1 MKEKARDLT
10 QKAREREKK
19 TNMDNKAILEFFRKV
34 YKLNL
39 TRKEKIRLSKLF
51 QVRGSNQV
59 NKVMSFKNFKT
70 YLRNN
75 NGKIEKLVLG
85 PSWNRLVFV
94 DINISL

>member
-1 MKEKARDLT
+1 
-10 QKAREREKK
+10 
-19 TNMDNKAILEFFRKV
+19 MDNKVILEFFRKV
-34 YKLNL
+34 DKLNL

-59 NKVMSFKNFKT
+59 NKVMSFKKFKT
-70 YLRNN
+70 YLRKN